1 MRYSKIFRVR
11 ISEEMNELVRNEAD
25 RLNLKISDYLRWLI
39 TKEVTIQNSNQL
51 TQHEKEKSSKQ

>member
-1 MRYSKIFRVR
+1 MRYSQIIRVR
-11 ISEEMNELVRNEAD
+11 VSEEMNELVRNEAE

-51 TQHEKEKSSKQ
+51 THHEKEKSKK